1 MADQIKELIEKI
13 QAEGVQAA
21 QAKADEIESEAR
33 QKADWI
39 LQKATAQAK
48 KIIEDARDT
57 VTRMQASGQAAL
69 QQSGRDV
76 LLTLKKEIGAML
88 QRVIASQV
96 AAALTPEELSRI
108 ITDLIKAYGGKTDAN
123 VIVYLKEHDRQA
135 LEGHFLNTLKDD
147 FKKNIELRSQDDINA
162 GLVISFDAG
171 KSQFDFTDRALA
183 EYIGSFLNPA
193 VAGLLSGQKR

>member
-21 QAKADEIESEAR
+21 QDKAAEIENEAR

-39 LQKATAQAK
+39 VQKAQAQAK
-48 KIIEDARDT
+48 KIAADGQDAAA
-57 VTRMQASGQAAL
+57 RMQASGQAAL

-76 LLTLKKEIGAML
+76 LLSLKKEIGAML

-96 AAALTPEELSRI
+96 AAVLTAEELSRI
-108 ITDLIKAYGGKTDAN
+108 IAGLIQGYCGKNDTN
-123 VIVYLKEHDRQA
+123 VVVYVKEQDRQA
-135 LEGHFLNTLKDD
+135 LEGHFLSKLKEDL
-147 FKKNIELRSQDDINA
+147 KKNIELRGQDDINA

-171 KSQFDFTDRALA
+171 KSQFDFSDKALA
-183 EYIGSFLNPA
+183 EYIGSFLKPA
-193 VAGLLSGQKR
+193 VAELLNGQKR